1 MFDTKL
7 TAHLAALSKLE
18 FTKEELARIT
28 EEMDSIVALMDT
40 VSDFND
46 TSEQEIT
53 SPVSLSEL
61 RADKPT
67 DSMER
72 EAALKNAKNKSETFF
87 KVPKVV

>member
-18 FTKEELARIT
+18 FTKEELTRIT

-40 VSDFND
+40 VSDFNEAVD
-46 TSEQEIT
+46 QEMTPPVLISEF
-53 SPVSLSEL
+53 
-61 RADKPT
+61 RADEPT

-72 EAALKNAKNKSETFF
+72 EAVLKNAKNKTETFF